1 MTYSIMMDV
10 NVDDDN
16 NMEDWELEDAIKEIQ
31 TSKWLESN
39 KEALLAHNLRVEKE
53 GTLLKPDWIPE

>member
-16 NMEDWELEDAIKEIQ
+16 IMEDWELEDAIKEMLNMVTISDFKVLDV
-31 TSKWLESN
+31 T
-39 KEALLAHNLRVEKE
+39 
-53 GTLLKPDWIPE
+53 D